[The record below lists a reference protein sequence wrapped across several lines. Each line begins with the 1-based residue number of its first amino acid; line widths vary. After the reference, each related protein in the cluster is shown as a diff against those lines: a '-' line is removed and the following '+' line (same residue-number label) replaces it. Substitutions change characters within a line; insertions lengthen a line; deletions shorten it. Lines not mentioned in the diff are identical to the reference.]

1 MTTPTLQDAL
11 EVRPFAPRPIVAHDV
26 LAHGDWRLK
35 RYAIALGDAPVDWD
49 AFDDG
54 VAMALAT
61 LPQPARAPGRPG
73 AGFVIAHRGRGADY
87 VVLGWWS
94 EENELPVH
102 VVRRDQAPHAAWRA
116 AREGESFC
124 VWDLQ
129 VIALERDHL
138 QVPHAER
145 LPLARRAPCRVG
157 RLVAPHDVHCLLYTS
172 DAADEL

>member
-11 EVRPFAPRPIVAHDV
+11 EVRPFAPRPIVAHDA

-129 VIALERDHL
+129 VIAFERDAWVATVL
-138 QVPHAER
+138 SADGARALLAER
-145 LPLARRAPCRVG
+145 VDAYLARRLSVPVNGAP
-157 RLVAPHDVHCLLYTS
+157 
-172 DAADEL
+172 